1 MVEWRREGRGE
12 ECCGWCGCSCKGRG
26 QGENEVGE
34 RERKWMNVRTRVIDI
49 RRCPALLPHVCVIG
63 MNKRSKDQMEG
74 STVVHDTTTARTR
87 ASTTPRPRFSPP
99 SWALDPLVSSPIPTR
114 PFGFP
119 FPAFTPLLE
128 TLWSFLLS
136 RRDLLVFPFP
146 TSRARYPFRFVYVT
160 GTHAYVG
167 SSFLFST
174 TLAITSTYPTIHHSF
189 WYVSSPEPNRR
200 YHTPSVRF
208 SPLLPS
214 PFLEDL
220 IASYPLP

>member
-99 SWALDPLVSSPIPTR
+99 SWALDPLVFSPIPTR
-114 PFGFP
+114 PFGFS
-119 FPAFTPLLE
+119 FPHVPRQIPLSVRVCYRN
-128 TLWSFLLS
+128 TRVRWFLFFIFNHPGYYKHLS
-136 RRDLLVFPFP
+136 YD
-146 TSRARYPFRFVYVT
+146 
-160 GTHAYVG
+160 
-167 SSFLFST
+167 SSFVLVCIFART
-174 TLAITSTYPTIHHSF
+174 
-189 WYVSSPEPNRR
+189 
-200 YHTPSVRF
+200 
-208 SPLLPS
+208 
-214 PFLEDL
+214 
-220 IASYPLP
+220 